1 MWAGHPERNDRDAG
15 RPIDGGSRAG
25 SRRAGVRGS
34 AGRLRRRIPAQYRRR
49 RLLALGVLLLVVVAG
64 VLAGG
69 RVFLLNSA
77 RFQVTEIVVAA
88 SAGIDADQVRAATG
102 IPAGTPLLA
111 VDLAEVRRRVATL
124 PEVASA
130 HAVRKWPGTVSL
142 TVTER
147 TPVALASSPS
157 GPRLVDGTGMAYLP
171 APPGAPGLPRL
182 AAARVAPG
190 DPATEAGL
198 AVLASLTPSVR
209 EKLRVVEAAGPAAV
223 TLRLAGGQQVR
234 WGSPDSSARKAAVL
248 SVLMTQHGSVYDVS
262 APDLPT
268 IRR

>member
-1 MWAGHPERNDRDAG
+1 
-15 RPIDGGSRAG
+15 
-25 SRRAGVRGS
+25 
-34 AGRLRRRIPAQYRRR
+34 
-49 RLLALGVLLLVVVAG
+49 LGVLLLAG
-64 VLAGG
+64 VVGALAGG
-69 RVFLLNSA
+69 RVLLLHSA
-77 RFQVTEIVVAA
+77 RFHVTEIAVAA
-88 SAGIDADQVRAATG
+88 SPGIDVDEVRAATG
-102 IPAGTPLLA
+102 IPPATPLLA
-111 VDLAEVRRRVATL
+111 VDLAEIRRRVETL
-124 PEVASA
+124 PEVASVQ
-130 HAVRKWPGTVSL
+130 AVRKWPSTVAL

-147 TPVALASSPS
+147 TPVALASSPG
-157 GPRLVDGTGMAYLP
+157 GPRLVDRTGMAYLP
-171 APPGAPGLPRL
+171 APPTAPELPRL

-198 AVLASLTPSVR
+198 AVLASLTPAVR

-234 WGSPDSSARKAAVL
+234 WGSPDGSARKAAVL